1 MPARRLRSRALRR
14 ISLKLP
20 GGRTEVRYEERK
32 RGPARCR
39 RCGRPLPGLPSRP
52 RGLPRSSRKANRPFS
67 DLCSRCS
74 REALRSL
81 LR

>member
-1 MPARRLRSRALRR
+1 MPARRLRTRAYRRVSLR
-14 ISLKLP
+14 LP
-20 GGRTEVRYEERK
+20 GGRTVVRYEERRK
-32 RGPARCR
+32 GQARCR
-39 RCGRPLPGLPSRP
+39 RCGLPLPGQSSR
-52 RGLPRSSRKANRPFS
+52 RSLPRSSRKANRPFS